1 MENEPIGYTEPT
13 PTHPRRRLTPRLLVI
28 IAAVLIAVIALG
40 AYILIFNKPT
50 DKDNSDTEKVLTV
63 ADLYKPNTQLTPE
76 TSDASV
82 ENLTKELN
90 AKIDKQ
96 IADKENPIETVRTT
110 IAMLCNTANEG
121 RPTQCINFI
130 NDFLNNKMDT
140 LKLTSYEYGQPDEL
154 QITFWRAQFYADLAR
169 GYGSIENDQLTDS
182 DGKPIDVVAE
192 RLRYIELYLEIAQ
205 NPANWGEPQ
214 TTDDGHTWY
223 FYEYS
228 DINDMIKLRESLTSA
243 NSGGEVAR

>member
-13 PTHPRRRLTPRLLVI
+13 PTHPRRRSAKRPLMIIVPVILAVI
-28 IAAVLIAVIALG
+28 IAFGI
-40 AYILIFNKPT
+40 YILIFNKPT

-63 ADLYKPNTQLTPE
+63 ADLDNMDTQLNPD

-82 ENLTKELN
+82 ENLTKELK

-110 IAMLCNTANEG
+110 IAMLCNTANAS
-121 RPTQCINFI
+121 RPTQCIDFI

-154 QITFWRAQFYADLAR
+154 RMLQWRAQFYADLVYA
-169 GYGSIENDQLTDS
+169 YGSIGNNKVTASNGE
-182 DGKPIDVVAE
+182 PINVVAE
-192 RLRYIELYLEIAQ
+192 QLRYIELYLEIAQ

-214 TTDDGHTWY
+214 TADDGHLWY
-223 FYEYS
+223 YYNYEEADS
-228 DINDMIKLRESLTSA
+228 LIGLREQLM
-243 NSGGEVAR
+243 SGDAQ